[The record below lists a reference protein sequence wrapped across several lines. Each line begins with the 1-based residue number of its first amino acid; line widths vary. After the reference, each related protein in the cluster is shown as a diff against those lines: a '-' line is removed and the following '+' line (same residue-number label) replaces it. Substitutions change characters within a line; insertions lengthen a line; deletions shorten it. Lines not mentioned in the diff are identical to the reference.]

1 MKKLLSLV
9 VLGGIIASCA
19 QKPDVNL
26 VMNQVAESYVK
37 TVLEIGLYDP
47 LYVDAYYGPKEWKKE
62 VEQGKL
68 KEIPSA
74 ELLKRMDELNEKVEA
89 LDVSEEEEML
99 KLRKQYLL
107 KQFIAV
113 KARIEMLSGKTF
125 TFNEESNA
133 LYDAVVPDF
142 EDEHFA
148 EIINQLEK
156 VVPGKGNLIDR
167 LAKFQKDFVIPKDKV
182 DPVFRA
188 AIEESRKRTKQHITL
203 PENENFELEYVT
215 DKAWAGYN
223 WYKGNNFSLI
233 QVNIDFPILIDRAI
247 DLASHEG
254 YPGHHVYNSL
264 LESNLVKK
272 RGWVEF
278 SVYPLFSPQSLI
290 AEGTANY
297 GINVVF
303 PREERMNFEKEV
315 LFPLAGLDT
324 EKVDLYYQIQEL
336 THELTYARTSAMRNY
351 LDGKWSKEET
361 GKWMEKYALRRAH
374 ESTFRF
380 PETYRSYIINY
391 NWGQD
396 LVKEYV
402 EKRGGVET
410 NPDKRWEIFTHLI
423 STPQVPT
430 NLK

>member
-1 MKKLLSLV
+1 MKKFLSLV
-9 VLGGIIASCA
+9 LLSGILFSCQ
-19 QKPDVNL
+19 QKADVNT
-26 VMNQVAESYVK
+26 VMNDVAERYVK

-47 LYVDAYYGPKEWKKE
+47 LYVDAYYGPEQWKNE
-62 VEQGKL
+62 VDEL
-68 KEIPSA
+68 KEEQIPST
-74 ELLKRMDELNEKVEA
+74 ELITRLDELSAKVKE
-89 LDVSEEEEML
+89 LDLSEEDKML
-99 KLRKQYLL
+99 QLRKQYLL
-107 KQFIAV
+107 KQFVAV
-113 KARIEMLSGKTF
+113 RARVEMLSGKDF
-125 TFNEESNA
+125 TFNEESKH

-148 EIINQLEK
+148 GIIHELEK
-156 VVPGKGNLIDR
+156 LVPGKGSLIDR
-167 LAKFQKDFVIPKDKV
+167 LSAFQTGFVIPKDKV
-182 DPVFRA
+182 DAVFRA
-188 AIEESRKRTKQHITL
+188 AIEESRKRTKQHIAL

-264 LESNLVKK
+264 LESNLVKE
-272 RGWVEF
+272 RGWNEF

-303 PREERMNFEKEV
+303 PREERMKFEKEV

-324 EKVDLYYQIQEL
+324 EKVDLYYKIQEL
-336 THELTYARTSAMRNY
+336 THELTYARTTAMRNY

-361 GKWMEKYALRRAH
+361 GKWMEKYALRRAG

-402 EKRGGVET
+402 EKRGGVES

-423 STPQVPT
+423 STPQVPE
-430 NLK
+430 NLR

>member
-1 MKKLLSLV
+1 
-9 VLGGIIASCA
+9 
-19 QKPDVNL
+19 
-26 VMNQVAESYVK
+26 MNHVAERYVK

-47 LYVDAYYGPKEWKKE
+47 LYVDAYYGPEDWKNEVEKLKKE
-62 VEQGKL
+62 Q
-68 KEIPSA
+68 IPA
-74 ELLKRMDELNEKVEA
+74 DELIARLDELSAKVKE
-89 LDVSEEEEML
+89 LDLSKEDEML
-99 KLRKQYLL
+99 QLRKQYLL

-113 KARIEMLSGKTF
+113 RARVEMLSGKNF
-125 TFNEESNA
+125 TFNEESKH

-148 EIINQLEK
+148 GIINELERL
-156 VVPGKGNLIDR
+156 VPGKGSLIDR
-167 LAKFQKDFVIPKDKV
+167 LSVFQKDFVIPKDKV
-182 DPVFRA
+182 DAVFRA
-188 AIEESRKRTKQHITL
+188 AIEESRKRTKQHIPL

-264 LESNLVKK
+264 LESNLVKE
-272 RGWVEF
+272 RGWNEF

-297 GINVVF
+297 GIHVVF
-303 PREERMNFEKEV
+303 PREERMKFEKEV

-324 EKVDLYYQIQEL
+324 DKVDLYYKIQEL
-336 THELTYARTSAMRNY
+336 THELTYARTTAMRNY

-361 GKWMEKYALRRAH
+361 GKWMEKYALRRAS

-396 LVKEYV
+396 MVKEYV
-402 EKRGGVET
+402 EKRGGVES

-423 STPQVPT
+423 STPQVPE
-430 NLK
+430 NLR